1 MRPMDHKKRQ
11 EIAERAFEVLLE
23 KGIQKTTMSHLA
35 KALGMKR
42 PTLYWYFPSLDSLF
56 DTVTAGVEERLLQ
69 QVASAMAA
77 ESHPIDQLIAVL
89 KTVTA
94 YYETQQHT
102 LRGLVQLWAVRQ
114 QSNQS
119 IHQKV
124 QIQRMFLTEVVRHG
138 IAVGQVRP
146 CNPDA
151 LVETVLTVVD
161 GSVFRQVIA
170 GTDPTISVQFLIEH
184 VLEPL
189 RATPP
194 GDNA

>member
-1 MRPMDHKKRQ
+1 MDHQKRQ
-11 EIAERAFEVLLE
+11 VIAERAFEVLLE
-23 KGIQKTTMSHLA
+23 IGIQKTTMSHLA

-56 DTVTAGVEERLLQ
+56 DTVTATIEERLLQ

-77 ESHPIDQLIAVL
+77 QSHPIDQLIAVL
-89 KTVTA
+89 TTVTA

-114 QSNQS
+114 HGGQALN
-119 IHQKV
+119 QKV
-124 QIQRMFLTEVVRHG
+124 QIQRMFLTEVIRHG
-138 IAVGQVRP
+138 IHSGQVQQCDP
-146 CNPDA
+146 EA

-161 GSVFRQVIA
+161 GSVFRQVVA
-170 GTDPTISVQFLIEH
+170 GTSPAIPVQFLIEH

-189 RATPP
+189 RLEPA
-194 GDNA
+194 GDHT

>member
-1 MRPMDHKKRQ
+1 MRPMDHKKRL

-23 KGIQKTTMSHLA
+23 NGIQKTTMSHLA

-124 QIQRMFLTEVVRHG
+124 QIQHLFLTEVVRHG
-138 IAVGQVRP
+138 IAAGQVRP

-170 GTDPTISVQFLIEH
+170 GTDPTISAQFIIEH

-194 GDNA
+194 GDNT

>member
-1 MRPMDHKKRQ
+1 MDHQKRQ
-11 EIAERAFEVLLE
+11 AIAERAFEVLLE
-23 KGIQKTTMSHLA
+23 NGIHKTTMSHLA

-56 DTVTAGVEERLLQ
+56 DTVTATIEERLLQ

-77 ESHPIDQLIAVL
+77 QSHPIDQLIAVL
-89 KTVTA
+89 TTVTA
-94 YYETQQHT
+94 YYETKQNT
-102 LRGLVQLWAVRQ
+102 LRGLVQLWAIRQ
-114 QSNQS
+114 HADQSLD
-119 IHQKV
+119 QKV

-138 IAVGQVRP
+138 ISSGQVRP
-146 CNPDA
+146 CDPEA

-170 GTDPTISVQFLIEH
+170 GTNPAVPIQFLIEH

-189 RATPP
+189 RLNPAGEP
-194 GDNA
+194 A

>member
-1 MRPMDHKKRQ
+1 MDHKKRQ

-23 KGIQKTTMSHLA
+23 RGIQKTTMSHLA

-77 ESHPIDQLIAVL
+77 ASHPIDQLIAVL
-89 KTVTA
+89 RTVTA

-114 QSNQS
+114 QSDSS
-119 IHQKV
+119 IHQRV

-138 IAVGQVRP
+138 IAVGQVHP
-146 CNPDA
+146 CDPEA

-170 GTDPTISVQFLIEH
+170 GTDPAVSTQFLIEH

-189 RATPP
+189 RVPTP
-194 GDNA
+194 GDQE